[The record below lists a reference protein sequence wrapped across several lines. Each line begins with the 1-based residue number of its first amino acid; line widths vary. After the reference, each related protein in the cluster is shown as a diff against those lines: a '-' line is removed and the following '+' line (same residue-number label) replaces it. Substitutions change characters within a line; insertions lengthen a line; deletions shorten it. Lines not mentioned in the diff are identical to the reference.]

1 MSGLLEI
8 ASIQVP
14 RSLALDAHAH
24 LQRVGMQGLE
34 GLALWAGVREGD
46 AFDVRAT
53 LIPKQ
58 VGLRLE
64 HGVSV
69 TVRAEELHRLNVWL
83 YEQQM
88 TLVAQL
94 HSHPTD
100 AYHSD
105 TDDAYPIATA
115 IGSLSI
121 VVPDFARQPFSLAR
135 CAVYRLMPR
144 SGWTRLSA
152 AEASQLVSI
161 VD

>member
-1 MSGLLEI
+1 MTGLVKVQ
-8 ASIQVP
+8 SVRVP

-34 GLALWAGVREGD
+34 GFALWAGVREAD
-46 AFDVRAT
+46 TFDVRAT

-64 HGVSV
+64 HGVCV
-69 TVRAEELHRLNVWL
+69 TVGAEELHRLNVWL
-83 YEQQM
+83 YEHQM

-105 TDDAYPIATA
+105 TDDVYPIATT

-135 CAVYRLMPR
+135 CAVYRLMLR
-144 SGWTRLSA
+144 SGWTRLST